1 VLNLAVQAFLKTL
14 NITPMTEEEEWMLK
28 DSDED
33 DDDDDDNACKY
44 SQCDG
49 TSTGR
54 VISQSRFG
62 QTVMKL
68 RSISK
73 ASTFLPVAQGIPLLL
88 RI

>member
-1 VLNLAVQAFLKTL
+1 MVKELSSLFRDNDYIQWPGESHHISCLAHVLNLAVQAFLKTL

-44 SQCDG
+44 SQRDG

-54 VISQSRFG
+54 CH
-62 QTVMKL
+62 
-68 RSISK
+68 
-73 ASTFLPVAQGIPLLL
+73 IPK
-88 RI
+88 